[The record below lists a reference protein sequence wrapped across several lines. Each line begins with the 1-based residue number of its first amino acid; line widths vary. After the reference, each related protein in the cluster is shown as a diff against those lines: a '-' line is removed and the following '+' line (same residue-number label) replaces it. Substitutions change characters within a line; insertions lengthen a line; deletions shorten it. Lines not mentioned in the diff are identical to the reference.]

1 MVSSEDFSAGGESA
15 TIAAMVATIL
25 ERQEKNYKPGAVARR
40 GLHSKSLGVVRASLQ
55 VRNLPKELQVGLFAT
70 PYSYDAVLRFSNGGL
85 GPTAPDALPNIR
97 GVALKVLGVPGEKLL
112 PGEENSTEQDF
123 IMANYPTFFA
133 ATAEQMLLLMQG
145 KIFKLLVERPAI
157 LIDAIKATAKIT
169 ESVLDIDY
177 FSQVTYRFGRK
188 SCKYSLFHQA
198 GTAARPNINLLDND
212 YLRSALTDQLQ
223 KGTAKFTLC
232 VQIQQGN
239 EDDQDP
245 TEQWSGPQI
254 ELADLTVLQID
265 EPVEESDGEELSFNP
280 YRTLAE
286 HEPIGWAG
294 RMRRAVYAADL
305 EWRARKN
312 GTA

>member
-15 TIAAMVATIL
+15 VIAAMVATIL
-25 ERQEKNYKPGAVARR
+25 ERQEKNYTPGTVARR
-40 GLHSKSLGVVRASLQ
+40 GLHSKSLGVVKASLQ
-55 VRNLPKELQVGLFAT
+55 VRKLPKEMQIGLFADPFT
-70 PYSYDAVLRFSNGGL
+70 YDAVLRFSNGGL

-97 GVALKVLGVPGEKLL
+97 GVGLKVFAVQGDKLL

-133 ATAEQMLLLMQG
+133 ATAEQMLMLMQG
-145 KIFKLLVERPAI
+145 KIFKLLSERPAI
-157 LIDAIKATAKIT
+157 LLDAVKATAKII

-177 FSQVTYRFGRK
+177 FSQVPYRFGRR
-188 SCKYSLFHQA
+188 SCKYALIHQA

-212 YLRSALTDQLQ
+212 YLRNALEDQLM

-239 EDDQDP
+239 ESDEDP

-265 EPVEESDGEELSFNP
+265 NPLEESDGEDLTFNP
-280 YRTLAE
+280 YRSLAE

-294 RMRRAVYAADL
+294 RMRRAVYAADV
-305 EWRARKN
+305 EWRQKKN
-312 GTA
+312 RQP